1 MVKQTIFISG
11 GNRGIGF
18 ALVELFSKDPETKV
32 ITTSRFP
39 ESATELQELA
49 KKTSNVQFV
58 KLDIASED
66 SIKSAAAEI
75 AKLTSHIDVYISN
88 SAYGNLTKTSQ
99 TSRESWLAHYS
110 VNVLGAIQLFQ
121 ELLPLV
127 KKSDV
132 KKVVFISS
140 AAGTLSSDLPVPGS
154 AYGQSKA
161 ALNFTAHDLS
171 KELGP
176 EGFTIVPIHPGMVST
191 EKGAE
196 VGQQIVSLVPQIAEV
211 FANIPTL
218 TPQECAV
225 ALQKLISNL
234 KPEDTGKFLNYDGL
248 VMPW

>member
-1 MVKQTIFISG
+1 MTKQTIFISG

-18 ALVELFSKDPETKV
+18 ALVDLFSKDPETKV

-39 ESATELQELA
+39 DSATDLQELA
-49 KKTSNVQFV
+49 KKRFNVQFV

-66 SIKSAAAEI
+66 SIKTAAAEI

-88 SAYGNLTKTSQ
+88 SAYMNLTKTSQ
-99 TSRESWLAHYS
+99 TPRESWLAHYN

-121 ELLPLV
+121 ELLPLI

-140 AAGTLSSDLPVPGS
+140 AGGSLSSDIPIPGS

-161 ALNFTAHDLS
+161 ALNFTAQDLS
-171 KELGP
+171 KELAP
-176 EGFTIVPIHPGMVST
+176 EGFTIVPVHPGVVGT

-196 VGQQIVSLVPQIAEV
+196 VGQQILSLVPQIAEV
-211 FANIPTL
+211 FASMPSL
-218 TPQECAV
+218 TPQECAE
-225 ALQKLISNL
+225 ALQKLINNL
-234 KPEDTGKFLNYDGL
+234 KPEDTGKFLNFDGL
-248 VMPW
+248 VLPW